1 MLLLPQFPVACLLSH
16 LFVHNYYTMKLFSQE
31 LKEILDR
38 HKWQQAEYS
47 FQGQQDDGGH
57 ICQINVRD
65 AGITGIVSQPC
76 PNQRAAK
83 ASAASLA
90 LSQLVQKGLAHGPT
104 ANGAYH

>member
-1 MLLLPQFPVACLLSH
+1 M
-16 LFVHNYYTMKLFSQE
+16 HNYCIMKFFSQE

-57 ICQINVRD
+57 VCQINVRD

-76 PNQRAAK
+76 QNQRAAK